1 MKKTFLLPVM
11 VSIFMLCACFQVHC
25 AATDT
30 DKRRSGVEEEIW
42 KLEEAYFTNLYNA
55 DHDGVL
61 ALVHS
66 DFLGWPDAAAKP
78 LDRQGSA
85 DFMKEA
91 FSRPSPCSLKFQR
104 EGIRVTDNVALTQY
118 IIHTSCSAASG
129 AAKRHSSRITHTW
142 TREDR
147 GWRLLGG
154 MSMTI
159 DR

>member
-1 MKKTFLLPVM
+1 MKKTFLLPALI
-11 VSIFMLCACFQVHC
+11 SIFILCAWSQAHC
-25 AATDT
+25 GAKDT
-30 DKRRSGVEEEIW
+30 DKGRSVVEEEIW

-66 DFLGWPDAAAKP
+66 AFLGWPDAAAKP

-85 DFMKEA
+85 DFMKEG
-91 FSRPSPCSLKFQR
+91 FSKPSSCSLKFQR

-118 IIHTSCSAASG
+118 VIHTRCTDPSG
-129 AAKRHSSRITHTW
+129 IVKKQSSRITHTW
-142 TREDR
+142 AREDQ
-147 GWRLLGG
+147 GWKLLGG

>member
-1 MKKTFLLPVM
+1 MKKTSLLPVLI
-11 VSIFMLCACFQVHC
+11 SIFILCACFQAHC

-30 DKRRSGVEEEIW
+30 DERGSIVEEQIW
-42 KLEEAYFTNLYNA
+42 KLEEAYFANLYNA
-55 DHDGVL
+55 DHQGVL

-66 DFLGWPDAAAKP
+66 KFLGWPDVAAKP

-85 DFMKEA
+85 DFMKQG
-91 FSRPSPCSLKFQR
+91 FSKPSSCLLKFQR

-118 IIHTSCSAASG
+118 IIHTSCSDASG
-129 AAKRHSSRITHTW
+129 VVKKQSSRITHAW
-142 TREDR
+142 TREDQ

>member
-1 MKKTFLLPVM
+1 MKKTSLLPVLI
-11 VSIFMLCACFQVHC
+11 SIFILCAWSQAHC

-30 DKRRSGVEEEIW
+30 DKRGSIVEEQIW

-55 DHDGVL
+55 DHHGVL

-66 DFLGWPDAAAKP
+66 EFLGWPDVAAKP

-85 DFMKEA
+85 DFMKQG
-91 FSRPSPCSLKFQR
+91 FSKPSSCSLKFQR
-104 EGIRVTDNVALTQY
+104 EGIRVTDNTALTQY
-118 IIHTSCSAASG
+118 IIHTSCSDASG
-129 AAKRHSSRITHTW
+129 VVKKQSSRITHTW

-154 MSMTI
+154 MSMTT